1 MSIYLDELTAIESS
15 LNGLTETVEGSL
27 ATLEDLE
34 QQLFTFYSYYMR
46 DVKGHPLSPT
56 AYDDIRIIL
65 DDSNWLIKDLRSAVS
80 ELKDVNRSLS
90 VVLDNM
96 DMGS

>member
-1 MSIYLDELTAIESS
+1 MSIYLDELTTIESS

-27 ATLEDLE
+27 ATLEVLE
-34 QQLFTFYSYYMR
+34 QQLFTFYSHYMR
-46 DVKGHPLSPT
+46 DIKGHPLSPT
-56 AYDDIRIIL
+56 AYDDIKSIL
-65 DDSNWLIKDLRSAVS
+65 GDSNWMIKDLRTAVS
-80 ELKDVNRSLS
+80 ELEDVSRSLS

>member
-1 MSIYLDELTAIESS
+1 MSIYLDELTTIESS
-15 LNGLTETVEGSL
+15 LNDLTGSVENSL
-27 ATLEDLE
+27 ATLEILE

-56 AYDDIRIIL
+56 AYDDIKSIL
-65 DDSNWLIKDLRSAVS
+65 GDSDWLIKDLRSAAS
-80 ELKDVNRSLS
+80 ELKDVRQSLS